1 MSTGG
6 SFGGGK
12 CAICGAPTKN
22 RTCKACYLA
31 GVAVS
36 TPLREVRR
44 VTGKSL
50 AAMAREA
57 DVPVHTFRRYGMGN
71 PVGGRLGATA
81 IRMAKVTGLSLET
94 ILLGTVAP
102 APTPPTDTRQLPL
115 FGENDDD

>member
-1 MSTGG
+1 MITGG

-31 GVAVS
+31 GVAAP

-50 AAMAREA
+50 AAMARA
-57 DVPVHTFRRYGMGN
+57 SDVPVNTFRRYAMGHG
-71 PVGGRLGATA
+71 VGGRLGVTA
-81 IRMAKVTGLSLET
+81 IRMAKVTGLPLEV

-115 FGENDDD
+115 FGEDDDD